1 MIPIVRPPVGKWSL
15 RTLGTPAPTA
25 TVGSEACD
33 VAHCGDCRSMY
44 YSVCT
49 IAVADTFFTYVSTW
63 ENIGLPED
71 LGQIQCDDS
80 ILVNIEKQNVGVK
93 FLDS

>member
-1 MIPIVRPPVGKWSL
+1 
-15 RTLGTPAPTA
+15 
-25 TVGSEACD
+25 
-33 VAHCGDCRSMY
+33 MY

-63 ENIGLPED
+63 ENIGLPEE